1 MADPNPKTHL
11 DIQQLIIIVK
21 FHARQFI
28 LQARDIE
35 SKTDYFASGDN
46 DGANVDFLK
55 EILTKIAE
63 SYPNDPFSLCI
74 RDGRDIVRDAACAA
88 AERAARRST
97 LDGPVA
103 AAGARSSAK
112 KAAPKRTAP
121 KKAATKKAGSEKAAA
136 SKKVT
141 PKKAAAK
148 PAAPKKSTPKKT
160 GPKPRGRGKAP
171 KKPD

>member
-1 MADPNPKTHL
+1 MYPETISVVPWRQRSDPPLNSAGEIMADPNPKTHL

-88 AERAARRST
+88 AAEQ
-97 LDGPVA
+97 GV
-103 AAGARSSAK
+103 
-112 KAAPKRTAP
+112 
-121 KKAATKKAGSEKAAA
+121 
-136 SKKVT
+136 
-141 PKKAAAK
+141 
-148 PAAPKKSTPKKT
+148 
-160 GPKPRGRGKAP
+160 
-171 KKPD
+171 